1 MKRKSIKSA
10 QSGKLVIYIHL
21 NMVSLNFFFFYSVI
35 VAGVTDQQNS
45 NHVIK
50 PATLMKDKSSLN
62 VDQNAFLSSG

>member
-1 MKRKSIKSA
+1 MKKHKISSEL
-10 QSGKLVIYIHL
+10 GKLVIYIHL

-45 NHVIK
+45 NPVIK
-50 PATLMKDKSSLN
+50 AATLMKGKSSLN